1 MTNTRKSALW
11 RSFKGNLVIV
21 FVLAALL
28 FIDILVLYLLN
39 EKASKEKG
47 EIIRFTQIDQ
57 LDQAARWTNEL
68 HNRIEMNAAGEQLIR
83 TTAEFLSEDNMF
95 FRVEFYP
102 FVDIEEKRYSEE
114 PAFVF
119 EQPGKKALLNDW
131 NNSVFSLSFEEFRVF
146 RKRLGLFHVYNASP
160 RNVAEIELLV
170 QRYRIQGG
178 LFVLFSLALVYLML
192 RQIVMPLRRVSRML
206 EIMSDEYIPLLDNP
220 RANIEVSYNSM
231 AKNARLTQ
239 LGVLLSELVSDTQK
253 EMMRGEDP
261 VVEASKKIPRILCDY
276 MNFHRI
282 ALFNR
287 DDTSGNWEWGYGFD
301 IDRGEMVLGSSFAEG
316 VDLALLSRQRIPL
329 SASPEQIGME
339 PPAENRIRQCAI
351 VPVHHNNKPLC
362 YAVLWPSAKYTSEAD
377 LLDTAESVRGEIEEI
392 FLKIISRTALL
403 DEEKNEVSIHLS
415 TNLGHDLTNIIATG
429 KWDLETLKKG
439 VDMGIV
445 RVEGRPIQQQR
456 FQEAVQGLVNN
467 SRMLQEVVNIYR
479 AFGYAHRPT
488 YERVD
493 AHELVEQLAEVFQLS
508 TSKNVSVEVDLQ
520 AADSEWVLE
529 PRMIKLVLFNLMS
542 NSVQAI
548 SKVQE
553 LGQDSSGKIRI
564 ETENTAEGWLS
575 IAVMDAGTGFR
586 NENGE
591 PMTPRE
597 LRRIFRYGFTTK
609 RDEARGGLG
618 LSWVWTIVTEF
629 HEGQIVPSN
638 RPEGGAMMRILIPPL
653 PHKLPRQQ
661 DDTLARE
668 MPMM

>member
-1 MTNTRKSALW
+1 
-11 RSFKGNLVIV
+11 
-21 FVLAALL
+21 
-28 FIDILVLYLLN
+28 
-39 EKASKEKG
+39 
-47 EIIRFTQIDQ
+47 
-57 LDQAARWTNEL
+57 
-68 HNRIEMNAAGEQLIR
+68 
-83 TTAEFLSEDNMF
+83 
-95 FRVEFYP
+95 
-102 FVDIEEKRYSEE
+102 
-114 PAFVF
+114 
-119 EQPGKKALLNDW
+119 
-131 NNSVFSLSFEEFRVF
+131 
-146 RKRLGLFHVYNASP
+146 
-160 RNVAEIELLV
+160 
-170 QRYRIQGG
+170 
-178 LFVLFSLALVYLML
+178 
-192 RQIVMPLRRVSRML
+192 
-206 EIMSDEYIPLLDNP
+206 
-220 RANIEVSYNSM
+220 
-231 AKNARLTQ
+231 
-239 LGVLLSELVSDTQK
+239 
-253 EMMRGEDP
+253 
-261 VVEASKKIPRILCDY
+261 
-276 MNFHRI
+276 
-282 ALFNR
+282 
-287 DDTSGNWEWGYGFD
+287 
-301 IDRGEMVLGSSFAEG
+301 MVLGSSFAEG